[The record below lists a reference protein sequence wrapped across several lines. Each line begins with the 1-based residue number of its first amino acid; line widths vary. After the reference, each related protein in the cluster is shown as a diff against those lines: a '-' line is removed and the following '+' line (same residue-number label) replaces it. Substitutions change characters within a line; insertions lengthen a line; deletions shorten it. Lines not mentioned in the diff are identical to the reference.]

1 MTHRGRD
8 TTVADEDTLVT
19 AVDGRIVGVSVNTE
33 TEVVHLMIGLSTVI
47 DLSPDAA
54 RELAAA
60 LTNAAAAPR
69 T

>member
-1 MTHRGRD
+1 M
-8 TTVADEDTLVT
+8 ADEDAQVT

-33 TEVVHLMIGLSTVI
+33 TEVVHLMIGLTTVI
-47 DLSPDAA
+47 DLTPDSA
-54 RELAAA
+54 RELAVA